1 MAYGHD
7 RFHPSSAAPRA
18 NQAGGWRDLDPDNRL
33 ALIERALNG
42 PRQAAA

>member
-1 MAYGHD
+1 MTYGHD
-7 RFHPSSAAPRA
+7 RIHPNSAYHRG
-18 NQAGGWRDLDPDNRL
+18 QRAGGWRDLDPDNRL